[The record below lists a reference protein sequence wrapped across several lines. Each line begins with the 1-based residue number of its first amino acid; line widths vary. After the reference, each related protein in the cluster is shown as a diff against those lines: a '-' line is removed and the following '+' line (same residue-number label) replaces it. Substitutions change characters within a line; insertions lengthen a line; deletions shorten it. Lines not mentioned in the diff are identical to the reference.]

1 MKKSEANQKEFRS
14 LLINILNPSLTDD
27 CQESAAGG
35 NISFVIILIVWNNSA
50 FCSRAVFGEEA

>member
-35 NISFVIILIVWNNSA
+35 NISFVIILIV
-50 FCSRAVFGEEA
+50 